1 MITRRWLS
9 VRFSINEPFTC
20 CSLAFAIVLWL
31 NQSNASFEDLKDNFK
46 LCVIYNVIM
55 LVVGAGILGLMAV
68 SPALGLLPAIGGL
81 VLSFKLLMNWFDLSF
96 FGAIGV
102 SIVASF
108 IQSYFSASSWSSSQ
122 AY

>member
-1 MITRRWLS
+1 MS

-31 NQSNASFEDLKDNFK
+31 NQSNASFEDLKDDFK

-81 VLSFKLLMNWFDLSF
+81 FLPTVIPYEIRESR
-96 FGAIGV
+96 
-102 SIVASF
+102 
-108 IQSYFSASSWSSSQ
+108 
-122 AY
+122 

>member
-31 NQSNASFEDLKDNFK
+31 NQSNASFEDLKDDFK

-96 FGAIGV
+96 VGAIGV